1 MKRWLH
7 HVRLPQFARRSLLR
21 VLVVAPGEPAVLM
34 QLGKA
39 CKHLGLLEEAVRIV
53 WLVWR
58 EWHIARRPAAAALHC
73 RLHTSMLRWGVGAP
87 LISSPT

>member
-1 MKRWLH
+1 MGQGRASRAAVMVKII
-7 HVRLPQFARRSLLR
+7 VRFSQFARRSLLR

-53 WLVWR
+53 WLVCL
-58 EWHIARRPAAAALHC
+58 E
-73 RLHTSMLRWGVGAP
+73 
-87 LISSPT
+87 

>member
-1 MKRWLH
+1 MVKII
-7 HVRLPQFARRSLLR
+7 VRFSQFARRSLLR

-53 WLVWR
+53 WLVCL
-58 EWHIARRPAAAALHC
+58 E
-73 RLHTSMLRWGVGAP
+73 
-87 LISSPT
+87 